1 MPLSDTAVRNAKPGD
16 KQRKMDGKE
25 KTISIGTYPETSLK
39 KARSK
44 RDEYRTVL
52 ADGGDPSFHKKVKKQ
67 TERESRENSFE
78 AITREWLDHSV
89 RKWAL
94 RHIESTGAHES
105 AHRTHQNCGQV
116 LRFAIATGRAERDP
130 AADLK
135 SALIPAKTK
144 HHASITDPVKVGELL
159 RTIEN
164 YQGEFITK
172 FGLQLAPLLFVHPGE
187 LRHAEWSEI
196 DLELAEWHITAEK
209 VKMPAQH
216 IVPFTSSSQ
225 AEYKLRF

>member
-1 MPLSDTAVRNAKPGD
+1 M
-16 KQRKMDGKE
+16 
-25 KTISIGTYPETSLK
+25 K
-39 KARSK
+39 KARER
-44 RDEYRTVL
+44 RDEHLVAL
-52 ADGGDPSFHKKVKKQ
+52 EDGIDPSFYKKTKKQ

-78 AITREWLDHSV
+78 AITREWLDHSAKNWV
-89 RKWAL
+89 PSYTEKLTRRFERYIFPRVGNKPIIEVAAPELLQAL

-196 DLELAEWHITAEK
+196 DLELAEWHIPAEK

>member
-89 RKWAL
+89 RKW
-94 RHIESTGAHES
+94 
-105 AHRTHQNCGQV
+105 
-116 LRFAIATGRAERDP
+116 
-130 AADLK
+130 
-135 SALIPAKTK
+135 
-144 HHASITDPVKVGELL
+144 
-159 RTIEN
+159 
-164 YQGEFITK
+164 
-172 FGLQLAPLLFVHPGE
+172 
-187 LRHAEWSEI
+187 
-196 DLELAEWHITAEK
+196 
-209 VKMPAQH
+209 
-216 IVPFTSSSQ
+216 VPSYT
-225 AEYKLRF
+225 

>member
-1 MPLSDTAVRNAKPGD
+1 M
-16 KQRKMDGKE
+16 Q
-25 KTISIGTYPETSLK
+25 
-39 KARSK
+39 
-44 RDEYRTVL
+44 
-52 ADGGDPSFHKKVKKQ
+52 
-67 TERESRENSFE
+67 
-78 AITREWLDHSV
+78 
-89 RKWAL
+89 AL

-159 RTIEN
+159 RTIES

-172 FGLQLAPLLFVHPGE
+172 FGLQLAPLLFVRPGE

-196 DLELAEWHITAEK
+196 DLELAEWHIPAEK
-209 VKMPAQH
+209 MKMPAQQ